1 MLDVALLAASAVRI
15 LVPYI
20 KRGAD
25 GLASAIGERAEGGVA
40 DFAVDVAKSVW
51 DRVRD
56 TFTASGH
63 EGAVEE
69 FEKNPDDAQE
79 YLEKLLKR
87 RLEEDPDFA
96 RELNDLVT
104 KPSPDGRD
112 VVQIMN
118 SSGVAVVTGDV
129 TGGIVGGSIGTI
141 YQGPPPQPPPA
152 EPTPRE

>member
-25 GLASAIGERAEGGVA
+25 GLANAIGERAEGGVA

-104 KPSPDGRD
+104 KPSPDGPKAEPGTTATWCS
-112 VVQIMN
+112 N
-118 SSGVAVVTGDV
+118 SSRSLNCSLVSPV
-129 TGGIVGGSIGTI
+129 
-141 YQGPPPQPPPA
+141 PA
-152 EPTPRE
+152 MRGNA